1 MCFYLQKRGGAM
13 DSYRELIRLF
23 TRIND
28 PEEMETFFSEIFTPR
43 ELSDM
48 AMRWQL
54 LKELYEGNPQ
64 RVIANRHHISLCK
77 ITRGSK
83 LLKKDH
89 SVTKILLD
97 RYYGKK

>member
-1 MCFYLQKRGGAM
+1 M
-13 DSYRELIRLF
+13 DSHRELITLF
-23 TRIND
+23 AGIND
-28 PEEMETFFSEIFTPR
+28 PEEMETFLSEIFTPR
-43 ELSDM
+43 ELSDL

-83 LLKKDH
+83 LLKRDY
-89 SVTKILLD
+89 SVTKTLLD
-97 RYYGKK
+97 RYYGEKGGT